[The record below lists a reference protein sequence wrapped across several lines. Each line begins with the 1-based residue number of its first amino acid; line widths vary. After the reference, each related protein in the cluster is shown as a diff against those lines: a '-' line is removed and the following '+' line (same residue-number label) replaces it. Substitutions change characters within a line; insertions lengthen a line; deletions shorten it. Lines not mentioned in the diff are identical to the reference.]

1 MPKNKDFK
9 RLVRDRATRTG
20 ESYSTA
26 RAHVLARTIAPQ
38 ARPVTVA
45 LTGASGRVAYNVLF
59 RLASGDVFGPD
70 TPVHLRLVDVEDALL
85 SLEGVVFEL
94 DDCAFPLLAGVD
106 VTSAWDAGF
115 DGASWILA
123 LGAPRR
129 TAGMERKDL
138 LAATAASF
146 AEQGRAIERT
156 AADDVQIIVV
166 GNPANTNCLVARS
179 LAPSIPP
186 ERWHAMLRLDHNRAR
201 SQVAAHA
208 GVPLDDV
215 ENIAIWGN
223 HSPTMVPDA
232 WNATICGRPATDVLD
247 PMWITE
253 TFIPTVQ
260 NRGAELIEVSGA
272 SSAASAA
279 AALSDTIR
287 TIVHGT
293 KAGTWTTDGTVSH
306 GEYGVP
312 EGLQFGFPVAGAG
325 RKMSV
330 VEGLELTVPHQAL
343 LATTIRELVAER
355 DLALRLAS
363 VVSTGGARL
372 SSQATE

>member
-9 RLVRDRATRTG
+9 RLVRERATRSG

-26 RAHVLARTIAPQ
+26 RAQVLTRTMAP
-38 ARPVTVA
+38 RSSPVTVA
-45 LTGASGRVAYNVLF
+45 VTGASGRVAYNLLF
-59 RLASGDVFGPD
+59 RLASGDVFGPE
-70 TPVHLRLVDVEDALL
+70 TSVNVRLVDMDEALL
-85 SLEGVVFEL
+85 ALEGVVFEL
-94 DDCAFPLLAGVD
+94 DDSAFPLLAGVD

-146 AEQGRAIERT
+146 AEQGRAIESS
-156 AADDVQIIVV
+156 AAADVQIIVV
-166 GNPANTNCLVARS
+166 GNPANTNCLVARTV
-179 LAPSIPP
+179 APSVPP

-208 GVPLDDV
+208 SVPLNDV
-215 ENIAIWGN
+215 QNIAIWGN

-232 WNATICGRPATDVLD
+232 WHATIEGRPAIELLGDSWMTNS
-247 PMWITE
+247 
-253 TFIPTVQ
+253 FIPTVQ

-279 AALSDTIR
+279 AAISDSVR
-287 TIVHGT
+287 TIDRGT
-293 KAGTWTTDGTVSH
+293 DAHDWMTDGTVSN

-312 EGLQFGFPVAGAG
+312 DGLQFGFPVRVSSRAV
-325 RKMSV
+325 SI
-330 VEGLELTVPHQAL
+330 VEGLELNATHQAL
-343 LATTIRELVAER
+343 LAKTIHELVAER
-355 DLALRLAS
+355 DLALRLTR
-363 VVSTGGARL
+363 ST
-372 SSQATE
+372 